1 MNFYETKMGNIFFNS
16 QLPKL
21 ISALQDIASALSRPV
36 PATNPDG
43 TAYPKPA
50 TATNPDSTALT
61 KPATTTNPN
70 GTALPKPATA
80 TNPNGTNLPKP
91 GTATNPDGMAHS
103 RPTTATNLGS
113 AAFLNPSPAINM
125 EGMAD
130 PAFLHDLLYWMYEM
144 EVFGNREQLAPFD
157 ADVTQAE
164 KALLP
169 ILNQSQELFEQYQ
182 AAVSRRNDAEIER
195 AFCSGYRAG
204 ANAFLNGLFVP
215 QTQQTGGA
223 PDGE

>member
-21 ISALQDIASALSRPV
+21 ISALQDIASALSRPA

-43 TAYPKPA
+43 TAIQKHA
-50 TATNPDSTALT
+50 TATNPDSM
-61 KPATTTNPN
+61 
-70 GTALPKPATA
+70 ALPKPAPA
-80 TNPNGTNLPKP
+80 TNAGNTPLLNPATVTNSGGT
-91 GTATNPDGMAHS
+91 
-103 RPTTATNLGS
+103 
-113 AAFLNPSPAINM
+113 AFLNPVPAINM
-125 EGMAD
+125 DGMAD
-130 PAFLHDLLYWMYEM
+130 PDFLHDLLYWMYET

-169 ILNQSQELFEQYQ
+169 ALGQSQELFEQYQ

-204 ANAFLNGLFVP
+204 ANAFLNGLFAP
-215 QTQQTGGA
+215 QPQQTGGA

>member
-1 MNFYETKMGNIFFNS
+1 MNFYETKMGSIFFNS

-21 ISALQDIASALSRPV
+21 ISALQDIASALSKPA
-36 PATNPDG
+36 PATTPDSTALPNPATATNTDG
-43 TAYPKPA
+43 MALPNPTTVTNPGNTALPNPA
-50 TATNPDSTALT
+50 TATNPDNMALLNL
-61 KPATTTNPN
+61 ATVTNPG
-70 GTALPKPATA
+70 GT
-80 TNPNGTNLPKP
+80 
-91 GTATNPDGMAHS
+91 
-103 RPTTATNLGS
+103 
-113 AAFLNPSPAINM
+113 AFLNPVPAINM
-125 EGMAD
+125 DGMAD
-130 PAFLHDLLYWMYEM
+130 PDFLHDLLYWMYEM

-169 ILNQSQELFEQYQ
+169 ALGQSQELFEQYQ

-204 ANAFLNGLFVP
+204 ANAFLNGLFAP
-215 QTQQTGGA
+215 QPRQTGGA

>member
-16 QLPKL
+16 QIPKL
-21 ISALQDIASALSRPV
+21 ISALQDIASALSK
-36 PATNPDG
+36 PAAAINPDG
-43 TAYPKPA
+43 TALLKPA
-50 TATNPDSTALT
+50 
-61 KPATTTNPN
+61 
-70 GTALPKPATA
+70 
-80 TNPNGTNLPKP
+80 
-91 GTATNPDGMAHS
+91 
-103 RPTTATNLGS
+103 
-113 AAFLNPSPAINM
+113 PAIRM
-125 EGMAD
+125 DSVAD
-130 PAFLHDLLYWMYEM
+130 PDFLHDLLYWMYET

-169 ILNQSQELFEQYQ
+169 ALGQSQELFEQYQ

-204 ANAFLNGLFVP
+204 ANAFLNGLFAP
-215 QTQQTGGA
+215 QPQQTGGA

>member
-21 ISALQDIASALSRPV
+21 ISALQDIASALSRPA

-43 TAYPKPA
+43 TAIQKHA
-50 TATNPDSTALT
+50 TATNPDSM
-61 KPATTTNPN
+61 
-70 GTALPKPATA
+70 ALPKPAPA
-80 TNPNGTNLPKP
+80 TNAGNTPLLTPATVTNSGGT
-91 GTATNPDGMAHS
+91 
-103 RPTTATNLGS
+103 
-113 AAFLNPSPAINM
+113 AFLNPVPAINM
-125 EGMAD
+125 DGMAD
-130 PAFLHDLLYWMYEM
+130 PDFLHDLLYWMYET

-169 ILNQSQELFEQYQ
+169 ALGQSQELFEQYQ

-195 AFCSGYRAG
+195 AFCIGYRAG
-204 ANAFLNGLFVP
+204 AHALLNGLCAP
-215 QTQQTGGA
+215 QPRQTGGA